1 MEPKNTREIDT
12 EKERKTVFLAALTLL
27 MYAFISYTGNGPLA
41 FFPINEVA
49 FFCVTMYFLTRSIP
63 HFKLHPAM
71 AWSFVLFGI
80 ASILSLAQS
89 QLFMSFVF
97 REETFQQLVSGPLL
111 DVNRLLIYGIFLI
124 EVGRISWMSSWKWK
138 KLLFPVV
145 FLLFAAAVYFTNYAC
160 RVIGL
165 LVVTAFLQFDFKK
178 TKDTVQAYPRSM
190 FYLWAFYTFLNLTY
204 LLTMYLYD
212 LRFE

>member
-1 MEPKNTREIDT
+1 MREIDT
-12 EKERKTVFLAALTLL
+12 EKERKTVFLAVLTLL

-49 FFCVTMYFLTRSIP
+49 FFFVTVFFFVRAIKY
-63 HFKLHPAM
+63 FKLYPQM
-71 AWSFVLFGI
+71 AWSFALFGI
-80 ASILSLAQS
+80 ASVLSLFQN

-111 DVNRLLIYGIFLI
+111 DVNRLLIYGVFLI

-138 KLLFPVV
+138 FFLFPIV
-145 FLLFAAAVYFTNYAC
+145 FLLFAAAVYFTNYEC

-178 TKDTVQAYPRSM
+178 TQDIVQAYPRSM

>member
-1 MEPKNTREIDT
+1 MEPKDSREIDT
-12 EKERKTVFLAALTLL
+12 EKERKTVFLATLTLL
-27 MYAFISYTGNGPLA
+27 MYAFISFTGNGPLA

-49 FFCVTMYFLTRSIP
+49 FFIVTVYFLIRSIP
-63 HFKLHPAM
+63 HFKLHPRWT
-71 AWSFVLFGI
+71 WSFVLFGI
-80 ASILSLAQS
+80 ASVLSLLQS

-97 REETFQQLVSGPLL
+97 REETFQQLVSGPLF
-111 DVNRLLIYGIFLI
+111 DINRLLIYGVFLI

-138 KLLFPVV
+138 NFLFPIV
-145 FLLFAAAVYFTNYAC
+145 FLLFAAAVYFTNFEC

-165 LVVTAFLQFDFKK
+165 LVVTAFLQLDYKKSKDF
-178 TKDTVQAYPRSM
+178 VQAYPRSM
-190 FYLWAFYTFLNLTY
+190 FYLWAFYTFLNLSY

>member
-1 MEPKNTREIDT
+1 
-12 EKERKTVFLAALTLL
+12 
-27 MYAFISYTGNGPLA
+27 MYAFISFMGNGPLA

-49 FFCVTMYFLTRSIP
+49 FFFVTAYFFVRAIK
-63 HFKLHPAM
+63 HFKLYPQM

-80 ASILSLAQS
+80 ASFLSLFQN

-97 REETFQQLVSGPLL
+97 REETFQQLLRGPML
-111 DVNRLLIYGIFLI
+111 DVIRLLIYGVFLI

-138 KLLFPVV
+138 KFLFPIV
-145 FLLFAAAVYFTNYAC
+145 FLLFASAVYFTNYEC

-165 LVVTAFLQFDFKK
+165 LAVTAFLQFDFKK
-178 TKDTVQAYPRSM
+178 SQDTVQAYPRTM